1 MSIGRPLEYS
11 SEQVLDTAMGLF
23 WRKGYEATSL
33 QDLVGAMGLS
43 RSSFYQAFGSKRELF
58 LSCLERYQEST
69 ALDLTTRLD
78 DAATGRDFIEDTLLW
93 AIEEVIEGVDPKGCL
108 VVNTATEFAQRDEQ
122 VAARVSQGFDKYR
135 AIFLAAAR
143 RGQEDGSVRNDKEA
157 TLLAHYLV
165 TSMSGLRT
173 MVKAGTDIEV
183 LRGMVAMVMSAM

>member
-157 TLLAHYLV
+157 TLLANYLV

>member
-69 ALDLTTRLD
+69 ALDLATRLD

-157 TLLAHYLV
+157 TLLANYLV

-173 MVKAGTDIEV
+173 MVKAGTHIEV

>member
-1 MSIGRPLEYS
+1 MGRPLEYS
-11 SEQVLDTAMGLF
+11 SEQVRDAAMELF

-58 LSCLERYQEST
+58 LSCLERYQEAT

-78 DAATGRDFIEDTLLW
+78 GAATGREFIEDTLLW
-93 AIEEVIEGVDPKGCL
+93 AIEEVIEGTDPKGCL
-108 VVNTATEFAQRDEQ
+108 VVNTANELAQQDEQ
-122 VAARVSQGFDKYR
+122 VAAQVSQGFDKYR

-143 RGQEDGSVRNDKEA
+143 RGQQDGSVRSELEA
-157 TLLAHYLV
+157 DLLANYLV

-173 MVKAGTDIEV
+173 MVKAGTDLEV
-183 LRGMVAMVMSAM
+183 LRGIVAMVMSAM